1 MTVFYNIAG
10 RQIGSHYAGRD
21 WAGIRRMEA
30 LELAIA
36 TLSTVFGGA
45 YYALSGGSAAKKS
58 QGPPINAQSPDE
70 EKFIK
75 DFLSSAEQDGKKG
88 NNADATKK

>member
-10 RQIGSHYAGRD
+10 RQIGSHY
-21 WAGIRRMEA
+21 
-30 LELAIA
+30 LAIA

-45 YYALSGGSAAKKS
+45 FYALSGGSAAKKS
-58 QGPPINAQSPDE
+58 QGPPLNAQSPDE

-75 DFLSSAEQDGKKG
+75 DFLSSAEQDGKK
-88 NNADATKK
+88 DAAKKDAGH

>member
-10 RQIGSHYAGRD
+10 RQIGSHY
-21 WAGIRRMEA
+21 
-30 LELAIA
+30 LAIA

-45 YYALSGGSAAKKS
+45 YYALSGGSSAAKKS
-58 QGPPINAQSPDE
+58 QGPPLNAQSPDE

-75 DFLSSAEQDGKKG
+75 DFLASADKKD
-88 NNADATKK
+88 NSADATKKDAAH

>member
-10 RQIGSHYAGRD
+10 RQIGSHY
-21 WAGIRRMEA
+21 
-30 LELAIA
+30 LAIA

-45 YYALSGGSAAKKS
+45 YLAMSGGSAAKKS

-88 NNADATKK
+88 NNADAAKK